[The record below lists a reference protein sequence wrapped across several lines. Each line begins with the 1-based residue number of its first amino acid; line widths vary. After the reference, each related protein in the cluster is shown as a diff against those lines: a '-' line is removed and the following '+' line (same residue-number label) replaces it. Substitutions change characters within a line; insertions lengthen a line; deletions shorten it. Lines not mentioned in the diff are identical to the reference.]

1 MIAADNSNF
10 SREEMQRSETFFDIL
25 TSLQQQKLMNTK
37 KSTLVFALF
46 LCFSLLFGQIP
57 PSLAQTKNAS
67 FESLSKGK
75 KINGF
80 RTEAVYLNDSDK
92 PFGARFVHERTGFTL
107 DLLQI
112 QSVPQSY
119 LWVNTFTVSD
129 MGEPHTQEHLLI
141 GKGNKGRNVNS
152 TEDMSM
158 GQSNASTYQA
168 QTVYHMNTS
177 GGAEVFYNLFGEYV
191 DALLN
196 PDYTE
201 EEVRREVRNW
211 GVTENADKSL
221 RIEEKGSVYNEMVSS
236 TTQPGR
242 RIYAA
247 SKKMNYGENHPMSFN
262 AGGSPQGIREMKP
275 EDIKKYH
282 DANYHLGNMGAVVSV
297 PKEMT
302 IEAVTSRLDAIF
314 ARTEPKTEKREF
326 MTEEKLPAMKS
337 AEAGKILT
345 VEFPSKNEQQPAA
358 MLFEYPATLKL
369 DLTERLLLDNFL
381 SVFAGDANT
390 NLYKKLVDSKTRE
403 IDLGAQGV
411 YSYIDDFPGNPV
423 SIGLNDVSAV
433 NLTEEKAALVRQ
445 KIMEEFAR
453 VAAFKD
459 DSAELKEFNER
470 YKNALVDYRRN
481 LSKFVNT
488 PPGFGFRSGSN
499 GYGWMWQ
506 TKYLNETKDFRKS
519 VTLKPEIALVEKMLA
534 SGKNIWREYLAKWKF
549 LDTKPYGAVARA
561 NSKLIEQSEREA
573 KTRADAE
580 VANLKKKYNVADD
593 QEAIRRYKEDYD
605 KTTAE
610 LEKLEKAT
618 QMKFIENPPLTLDD
632 QLDFKE
638 SSAIGNVKMV
648 SSYFD
653 SMTGATTGMAL
664 RLDVIPENELVY
676 VSSLPQLLRLTGVRL
691 DGKSLTYEEMS
702 EQIRKEILSLNVDFT
717 GNERTNRYELVVRGA
732 GNDGAESKRAL
743 DWMLLILTRPN
754 WTKENLPRIRDVVDQ
769 QLGALRRRMQGAEES
784 WVNNPATAYL
794 KQDSPLYLSAFSFLT
809 QAHNVQRLRWMLK
822 DAGDAENRKAIDEF
836 LTRLGGAKGSRD
848 ELKILLAALQGDKA
862 QAEKVSAD
870 LKSLADDFG
879 KLPDAARALAAEAA
893 KDLSQNLTDI
903 PDSSLAMDWAAILN
917 EMRQDLAQTPE
928 KTLANLNVVR
938 ERLLKDGNAR
948 AFFIGSHDMQAHLDE
963 NYRNLLGALDS
974 EKNPQRVTYS
984 NVPRIDQRLQARNGS
999 STQKPVY
1006 VGLMAPNMTGGVF
1019 INEAALT
1026 SYSDAA
1032 DREKLLDFLA
1042 SKLYGGGG
1050 AHSIFAK
1057 TIGAGL
1063 AYSNGIG
1070 SNPGSGI
1077 ASYYAERTPEL
1088 PQTLRFVIDE
1098 LKRAP
1103 QDASLTE
1110 YAVALVFS
1118 SRAPSPYESRGE
1130 AMAANLADGIT
1141 PDVVSRFR
1149 KGILELRKMP
1159 NLAEELFKRK
1169 DKVYGRVLPGFNV
1182 KGKDVAGANYFV
1194 IGAERQMSAY
1204 EAYLKSA
1211 EGADTKLYRLYP
1223 RDFWLTTK

>member
-1 MIAADNSNF
+1 
-10 SREEMQRSETFFDIL
+10 
-25 TSLQQQKLMNTK
+25 MNTK
-37 KSTLVFALF
+37 KSTLFFALF

-57 PSLAQTKNAS
+57 FALAQTKNAA
-67 FESLSKGK
+67 FESLSKGR

-80 RTEAVYLNDSDK
+80 RSEAVYLNDSDK
-92 PFGARFVHERTGFTL
+92 PFGARFIHERTGFTL

-129 MGEPHTQEHLLI
+129 MGEPHTQEHLLV

-152 TEDMSM
+152 LEDMSM

-168 QTVYHMNTS
+168 QTVYHLNTS
-177 GGAEVFYNLFGEYV
+177 GGSEVFYNLFGDYL

-211 GVTENADKSL
+211 GVTENADKTL
-221 RIEEKGSVYNEMVSS
+221 RLEEKGSVYNEMVSS
-236 TTQPGR
+236 TTQANR
-242 RIYAA
+242 RIYEATR
-247 SKKMNYGENHPMSFN
+247 KMVYGDAHPMSFN

-275 EDIKKYH
+275 DDIKRYH
-282 DANYHLGNMGAVVSV
+282 EANYHLGNMGAVISV

-302 IEAVTSRLDAIF
+302 VESVLSRLDAIF
-314 ARTEPKTEKREF
+314 QRAEPKTERREF
-326 MTEEKLPAMKS
+326 MTVEKLPAMKS
-337 AEAGKILT
+337 AEAGKIRI
-345 VEFPSKNEQQPAA
+345 VEFPSKNEQQPAS
-358 MLFEYPATLKL
+358 MLFAYPATLKL

-381 SVFAGDANT
+381 GVFAGDANT

-411 YSYIDDFPGNPV
+411 FANIDDFPGNPV
-423 SIGLNDVSAV
+423 SIGLSDVAAV

-470 YKNALVDYRRN
+470 YKNALVDYRRS

-519 VTLKPEIALVEKMLA
+519 VTLKPEIAAVEKMLA

-549 LDTKPYGAVARA
+549 LDTKPYAALGRA
-561 NSKLIEQSEREA
+561 NPKLIEQSEREA

-580 VANLKKKYNVADD
+580 VANLKKKYNVTDE
-593 QEAIRRYKEDYD
+593 QEAIRRYKAEYD

-610 LEKLEKAT
+610 LEKLEKASA
-618 QMKFIENPPLTLDD
+618 MKFIENPPLTLDD
-632 QLDFKE
+632 QLDYEEISNGKL
-638 SSAIGNVKMV
+638 KTV
-648 SSYFD
+648 SSYFE
-653 SMTGATTGMAL
+653 SMTGATSGLAL

-676 VSSLPQLLRLTGVRL
+676 VSSLPQLLRLTGVIK
-691 DGKSLTYEEMS
+691 DGKALSYEEMS
-702 EQIRKEILSLNVDFT
+702 EALRKEILSLSLDFS
-717 GNERTNRYELVVRGA
+717 GNERTNRYELTVRGA
-732 GNDGAESKRAL
+732 GNDLAESARAVE
-743 DWMLLILTRPN
+743 WMKLVLQNPN
-754 WTKENLPRIRDVVDQ
+754 WRRENLPRIRDVIDQ
-769 QLGALRRRMQGAEES
+769 QLGAIRRRMQGSEES

-794 KQDSPLYLSAFSFLT
+794 KQDSPLYLSAFSFLS

-822 DAGDAENRKAIDEF
+822 DAGDADNGKAIDGY
-836 LTRLGGAKGSRD
+836 LTNLAQAKGSRD
-848 ELKILLAALQGDKA
+848 ELKTLLAAVSGDKA

-870 LKSLADDFG
+870 LKSLFDDYG
-879 KLPDAARALAAEAA
+879 KLPETARNLAAEAA
-893 KDLSQNLTDI
+893 KDLSANLSDI
-903 PDSSLAMDWAAILN
+903 PDTSLAMDWAYIAN
-917 EMRQDLAQTPE
+917 QMRQDLAQTPE
-928 KTLANLNVVR
+928 KTLANLEIVR
-938 ERLLKDGNAR
+938 QRLLKTGNAR
-948 AFFIGSHDMQAHLDE
+948 MFYIGSRDTQAKLGA
-963 NYRNLLGALDS
+963 NYKNLLNGFDDS
-974 EKNPQRVTYS
+974 PATRVTYS
-984 NVPRIDQRLQARNGS
+984 NARRVDERLKARNGA
-999 STQKPVY
+999 TEKPVY
-1006 VGLMAPNMTGGVF
+1006 VGLTAPNMTGGVF

-1026 SYSDAA
+1026 GYNDAA

-1050 AHSIFAK
+1050 AHSVFSK

-1110 YAVALVFS
+1110 YAIALVFN
-1118 SRAPSPYESRGE
+1118 SRAPSPYEARGE

-1141 PDVVSRFR
+1141 PDVVKRFR
-1149 KGILELRKMP
+1149 QGILELRKMP

-1194 IGAERQMSAY
+1194 IGAERQMTAY

-1223 RDFWLTTK
+1223 RDFWLINK

>member
-1 MIAADNSNF
+1 
-10 SREEMQRSETFFDIL
+10 
-25 TSLQQQKLMNTK
+25 MNTK
-37 KSTLVFALF
+37 KSTLVSALL
-46 LCFSLLFGQIP
+46 LCFSLLSGQIP
-57 PSLAQTKNAS
+57 PSLAQTKNSS
-67 FESLSKGK
+67 FESLSKGQ

-221 RIEEKGSVYNEMVSS
+221 RIEEKGTVYNEMSS
-236 TTQPGR
+236 SMTQPGR
-242 RIYAA
+242 LIYAA
-247 SKKMNYGENHPMSFN
+247 AKQMVYGEGHPMSFN
-262 AGGSPQGIREMKP
+262 AGGSPQGIRDMKP

-302 IEAVTSRLDAIF
+302 IEAVTSRLDEIF
-314 ARTEPKTEKREF
+314 KRTEPKTEKREF
-326 MTEEKLPAMKS
+326 MTEEKLPALKS
-337 AEAGKILT
+337 AEAGKIRI
-345 VEFPSKNEQQPAA
+345 VDFPGKNEQQPAA

-403 IDLGAQGV
+403 IDFGAQGV
-411 YSYIDDFPGNPV
+411 YAGIDDFPGNPV
-423 SIGLNDVSAV
+423 SIGLSDVSAV

-445 KIMEEFAR
+445 KIMEEFNR

-459 DSAELKEFNER
+459 DSIELKEFNER

-506 TKYLNETKDFRKS
+506 TKYLNETGDFRKS
-519 VTLKPEIALVEKMLA
+519 VTLKPEIASVEKMLA

-549 LDTKPYGAVARA
+549 LDTKPYAAVARA

-593 QEAIRRYKEDYD
+593 QEAIRRYKKEYD
-605 KTTAE
+605 ETTAG
-610 LEKLEKAT
+610 LEKLEKASA
-618 QMKFIENPPLTLDD
+618 MKFIENPPLTLDD

-638 SSAIGNVKMV
+638 TPVGNIKMV

-653 SMTGATTGMAL
+653 SMTGATNGLAL
-664 RLDVIPENELVY
+664 RLDVTPENELVY
-676 VSSLPQLLRLTGVRL
+676 ISSLPQLLRLTGVIK
-691 DGKSLTYEEMS
+691 DGKALSYEEMS
-702 EQIRKEILSLNVDFT
+702 ETLRKEILSLSLDFG
-717 GNERTNRYELVVRGA
+717 GNERTNRYELNVRGS
-732 GNDGAESKRAL
+732 GNDLAESARAVE
-743 DWMLLILTRPN
+743 WMKLVLQNPN
-754 WTKENLPRIRDVVDQ
+754 WRKENLPRIRDVVDQ
-769 QLGALRRRMQGAEES
+769 QLGNIRRRMQGSEES
-784 WVNNPATAYL
+784 WVNNPATSYL
-794 KQDSPLYLSAFSFLT
+794 KQNSPLYLSAFSFLS

-822 DAGDAENRKAIDEF
+822 DAGDADNQKAIDGF
-836 LTRLGGAKGSRD
+836 LTNLAQAKGSRD
-848 ELKILLAALQGDKA
+848 DLKTLLAAVQGDKA

-870 LKSLADDFG
+870 LKSLFDDFG
-879 KLPDAARALAAEAA
+879 KLPETARNLAVEAA
-893 KDLSQNLTDI
+893 KDLSSNLSDI
-903 PDSSLAMDWAAILN
+903 PDSSLAADWTYLAGQ
-917 EMRQDLAQTPE
+917 MRQDLAQTPE
-928 KTLANLNVVR
+928 TTLANLETVR
-938 ERLLKDGNAR
+938 QRLLKTGNAR
-948 AFFIGSHDMQAHLDE
+948 MFYTGSRDTQAKLDA
-963 NYRNLLGALDS
+963 NYINLLAGFDNS
-974 EKNPQRVTYS
+974 PVTRVTYPD
-984 NVPRIDQRLQARNGS
+984 VPRIDRRLQARNGS
-999 STQKPVY
+999 STEKPVY

-1026 SYSDAA
+1026 GYSDAA

-1088 PQTLRFVIDE
+1088 PQTLRFVIEE

-1118 SRAPSPYESRGE
+1118 SRAPSPYEARGE

-1141 PDVVSRFR
+1141 PDVVKRFR
-1149 KGILELRKMP
+1149 QGILELRKMP

-1223 RDFWLTTK
+1223 RDFWLVNK